1 MKGRVPTAFVMV
13 VSVVLT
19 ACGTSS
25 TGGGGTAPP
34 AIKVALVLPGPI
46 NDKGFNQTGYMG
58 LLKCKE
64 GGAQTSYAE
73 NVPVSQ
79 FVKTFQNFAQ
89 KNDVVIGHG
98 FEFGDIAA
106 QVASQYPKVKFVVTS
121 NPLKPKDS
129 NVVHVVTNSTQGAY
143 LAGALAGM
151 VTKTN
156 KLGGIAGFDFPVLKA
171 QMAAF
176 EAGAKSV
183 NPQITFKTVYLGTF
197 DDVAKGKEAA
207 ASFAASGVDVV
218 YHIADAAGIGVI
230 NGAHEAGIK
239 AIGWG
244 LDQNSVSPDT
254 VIASQI
260 IDQTSEIGRIC
271 ASIKDGKFEGGTVH
285 VDGLRSGLVKLS
297 KTYNV
302 PADIQPKLDAIKAK
316 IEDGTVTVPV
326 PSIGGDVPGSG
337 PASG

>member
-1 MKGRVPTAFVMV
+1 MKGRVLTAFVILATV
-13 VSVVLT
+13 VA
-19 ACGTSS
+19 ACGTSATS
-25 TGGGGTAPP
+25 GTVKPL
-34 AIKVALVLPGPI
+34 KVGMVLPGPI
-46 NDKGFNQTGYMG
+46 NDKGFNQTGYDG
-58 LLKCKE
+58 LLQCKDA
-64 GGAQTSYAE
+64 GAQTSYAE
-73 NVPVSQ
+73 DVPVPQ
-79 FVKTFQNFAQ
+79 FVKTYQNFAQ
-89 KNDVVIGHG
+89 KNDVLIGNG

-106 QVASQYPKVKFVVTS
+106 QVAPQYPKVKFVVTA
-121 NPLKPKDS
+121 NPLKPKNS
-129 NVVHVVTNSTQGAY
+129 NVEHLITNSTQGAY

-151 VTKTN
+151 VTKSN

-183 NPQITFKTVYLGTF
+183 NPQITFKVVYLGTF

-207 ASFAASGVDVV
+207 SSFAASGVDVV
-218 YHIADAAGIGVI
+218 YHIADAAGVGVI
-230 NGAHEAGIK
+230 NGAKEAGIK

-244 LDQNSVSPDT
+244 LDQNSVAPDT
-254 VIASQI
+254 VIASQLV
-260 IDQTSEIGRIC
+260 DQTSQIGRIC
-271 ASIKDGKFEGGTVH
+271 QSIKDAKFEGGSVH

-302 PADIQPKLDAIKAK
+302 PADIQPKLDAIKK
-316 IEDGTVTVPV
+316 QIEDGTVTVPV